1 MLYYKVRM
9 HVITVSVTFLQS
21 KYSFNDF
28 KEEFVNKIRE
38 KN

>member
-1 MLYYKVRM
+1 M
-9 HVITVSVTFLQS
+9 HVITVSVTFLQL

-38 KN
+38 KI